1 MPDLPFRRLGR
12 VLDLCQELRLHP
24 DAPVSD
30 PLRVRLRLAD
40 QRFQSLLQV
49 GRGRLIEPVV
59 NLAGIDEVVTL
70 AAAEIDAVPF
80 AFVERETGDGQGLPL
95 RACLLDP
102 VVRCV
107 IPDGRP

>member
-1 MPDLPFRRLGR
+1 
-12 VLDLCQELRLHP
+12 
-24 DAPVSD
+24 
-30 PLRVRLRLAD
+30 
-40 QRFQSLLQV
+40 
-49 GRGRLIEPVV
+49 VV